1 MIQVAITD
9 DHPSIIEGLKTMLEK
24 DKNISV
30 SCICSSGKETI
41 KNLPG
46 KDVDVLLLDI
56 NLPDISGI
64 EVCKTIMQEKPKLG
78 IIAFTSF
85 KNTAYLKDIL
95 KAGGKGFMLKNSSYD
110 EIFDAI
116 VKVAAGIEYIQPE
129 MKELLIEESL
139 SRTTNVSF
147 IPKLTRREKEIL
159 TLILDEFT
167 TNEIADK
174 LFLSSKTVETHRL
187 NLLQKLGAKNTAGLV
202 KTALQ
207 FNLV

>member
-1 MIQVAITD
+1 MINVAITD

-30 SCICSSGKETI
+30 NCICSSGKETL
-41 KNLPG
+41 KNLPEQ
-46 KDVDVLLLDI
+46 KVDVLLLDI

-64 EVCKTIMQEKPKLG
+64 EVCNTLMQKKPNLG

-116 VKVAAGIEYIQPE
+116 VKVSAGLEYIQPE
-129 MKELLIEESL
+129 MKELLVEESL
-139 SRTTNVSF
+139 NRSANVSF

-174 LFLSSKTVETHRL
+174 LFLSAKTVETHRL

-207 FNLV
+207 YNLV